1 MTTPTTGRTY
11 TNLALT
17 VIAGLLAIN
26 TFDRAR
32 TGFVGEAQAQPTT
45 VRNVPGASPSAA
57 TPTLSEDDASGRI
70 NPTEQRKQMITELRA
85 IGTRLDRVEAV
96 LRTGLSVKVTELP
109 PGFGAD
115 KNNKGEKA
123 EKSDKVAPVTA
134 GKK

>member
-1 MTTPTTGRTY
+1 MNTPTTGRTY
-11 TNLALT
+11 TNMALT

-45 VRNVPGASPSAA
+45 VRNAPGASAA
-57 TPTLSEDDASGRI
+57 TPGFSEDESSGRI
-70 NPTEQRKQMITELRA
+70 NPAEQRKQIVTELRS

-109 PGFGAD
+109 PGFGTD
-115 KNNKGEKA
+115 KSNKGDRAEKA
-123 EKSDKVAPVTA
+123 EKVAPVTTE
-134 GKK
+134 KK